1 MLTVTSTGEDT
12 SSKPSQICPSDEPEL
27 NAHLT
32 ANSALAWQ
40 TSIVQIR
47 RVFRQPLNEE
57 KIMRALR
64 RSVVF
69 VISFALVGGSMTA
82 AFAETQWERN
92 HPRRDQVNDRLAN
105 QNRRIDRELKEGE
118 ISKHQARQLHREG
131 HAIRQEERDM
141 ARVNGGRISVN
152 GGRISKGEQ
161 KVLNQQENEV
171 SRQIGR

>member
-1 MLTVTSTGEDT
+1 
-12 SSKPSQICPSDEPEL
+12 
-27 NAHLT
+27 
-32 ANSALAWQ
+32 
-40 TSIVQIR
+40 
-47 RVFRQPLNEE
+47 
-57 KIMRALR
+57 
-64 RSVVF
+64 
-69 VISFALVGGSMTA
+69 MTA

-118 ISKHQARQLHREG
+118 ISKHQAQ
-131 HAIRQEERDM
+131 ERDM
-141 ARVNGGRISVN
+141 ARVN

>member
-118 ISKHQARQLHREG
+118 ISKHQAQ
-131 HAIRQEERDM
+131 ERDM
-141 ARVNGGRISVN
+141 ARVN

>member
-1 MLTVTSTGEDT
+1 MSTVTSTGEDT

-40 TSIVQIR
+40 TWIVQIR
-47 RVFRQPLNEE
+47 RVFRQPFNEE

-118 ISKHQARQLHREG
+118 VSKNQARQLHRED

-141 ARVNGGRISVN
+141 AKVNDGHIT
-152 GGRISKGEQ
+152 KGEQ